1 MNASATANDT
11 PLPPEWREEWSR
23 EIARPLDAG
32 IAAESVAM
40 LVFRLGAE
48 RFALPVEAVVEI
60 GPMPTMHRLPT
71 RAATEVGLV
80 NVRGRVT
87 VCASFVP
94 LLQPLGETGSADA
107 RLVVLQSDK
116 WLFATRV
123 DAIDGVH
130 RLDLRAL
137 LPPPPPSHTG
147 RFTTG
152 LWTLAGHTIARL
164 DHPRLFAALKES
176 LA

>member
-1 MNASATANDT
+1 MNPPSASDAM
-11 PLPPEWREEWSR
+11 LPPEWRDEWSR
-23 EIARPLDAG
+23 EFARPLDAG
-32 IAAESVAM
+32 IATEAVAM

-48 RFALPVEAVVEI
+48 RFALPAEAVVEI
-60 GPMPTMHRLPT
+60 DRMPAMHRIPT
-71 RAATEVGLV
+71 RDATGVGLV

-94 LLQPLGETGSADA
+94 LLQPLGETGSADS
-107 RLVVLQSDK
+107 RLVVLQADK

-137 LPPPPPSHTG
+137 LPPPPPTNSSQ
-147 RFTTG
+147 FTTG
-152 LWTLAGHTIARL
+152 LWTLASHSISRL
-164 DHPRLFAALKES
+164 DHRRLFAALKES

>member
-1 MNASATANDT
+1 MNAPADAHDVT
-11 PLPPEWREEWSR
+11 LPPEWRDEWSR
-23 EIARPLDAG
+23 EIARPIDAG
-32 IAAESVAM
+32 TTAESVAM
-40 LVFRLGAE
+40 LVFRLGGE
-48 RFALPVEAVVEI
+48 RFALPAQVVVEI
-60 GPMPTMHRLPT
+60 GRMPAMHRVPT

-94 LLQPLGETGSADA
+94 LLQPLGETGAADA
-107 RLVVLQSDK
+107 RLIVLQANK

-137 LPPPPPSHTG
+137 LPPPPPTSTG
-147 RFTTG
+147 QFTTG
-152 LWTLAGHTIARL
+152 LWTLAGHSISRL
-164 DHPRLFAALKES
+164 DHQRLFAAVKES